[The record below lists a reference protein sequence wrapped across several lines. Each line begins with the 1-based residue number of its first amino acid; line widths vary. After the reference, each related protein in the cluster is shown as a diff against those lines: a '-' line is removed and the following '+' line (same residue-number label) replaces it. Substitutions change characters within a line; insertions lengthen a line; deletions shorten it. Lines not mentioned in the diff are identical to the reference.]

1 MIPDGGHPIATCP
14 GRLTGDL
21 SRVRAVAKIGK
32 PAILFVQFSATRH
45 RIVRRVLCV
54 GRSLVGLPLG
64 AADWSGTATVEEQGR
79 TITMSK
85 RTLQRSK
92 LVRARRLGFRAR
104 MATRGGRKVLSARR
118 RIGRAR
124 LSA

>member
-1 MIPDGGHPIATCP
+1 
-14 GRLTGDL
+14 
-21 SRVRAVAKIGK
+21 
-32 PAILFVQFSATRH
+32 
-45 RIVRRVLCV
+45 
-54 GRSLVGLPLG
+54 
-64 AADWSGTATVEEQGR
+64 
-79 TITMSK
+79 MSK